1 MTGLRYLNTGL
12 PECKAQMLI
21 ATFDYAVSTAEVQM
35 KCRRELELSVG
46 KYLEIGLSTAM
57 LIVKREEL
65 R

>member
-12 PECKAQMLI
+12 PECEAHVLI
-21 ATFDYAVSTAEVQM
+21 ATFDYAVSTAEFRM

-46 KYLEIGLSTAM
+46 KYLEISRPALM
-57 LIVKREEL
+57 LIVEREEL